1 MVYRHISVMRREVLE
16 HLNCRPGQTVVDGT
30 LGGCGHAEAILKQI
44 LPGGR
49 LIGVDQDPAAIAH
62 AAAVFAG
69 RERDVA
75 LFHDNYANLPSILS
89 TIDVAGVDGIL
100 LDLGLSLYQLE
111 GSGRGFSFTRDEPL
125 DMRMNTESEPS
136 AGDLIHHAEEAE
148 LVRIFRTYG
157 EERWA
162 DRIAGAIVKRR
173 RQEPIRSAR
182 ALAEIVSD
190 SIPRRAAA
198 RSRIH
203 PATRVFMAL
212 RIAVNRELDR
222 LEAFMNVAAQL
233 LNPGGRICI
242 LSFHSLE
249 DRIVK
254 QRLRQYADPCI
265 CPPDLPVC
273 VCNRRPQMRI
283 LTRKP
288 VTPSPEEIRNNPM
301 ARSTRLRAAEK
312 LPWPERTEDPKAPP
326 G

>member
-1 MVYRHISVMRREVLE
+1 MIYRHISVMLREVLE
-16 HLNCRPGQTVVDGT
+16 HLNCKPGQIVVDGT

-44 LPGGR
+44 TPGGR
-49 LIGVDQDPAAIAH
+49 LIGVDQDPAAVAH
-62 AAAVFAG
+62 AKAVFAK
-69 RERDVA
+69 REKDVT
-75 LFHDNYANLPSILS
+75 LFHENYANLASILAE
-89 TIDVAGVDGIL
+89 IGIAGVDGIL

-125 DMRMNTESEPS
+125 DMRMNTESERS
-136 AGDLIHHAEEAE
+136 AGDLIHRADQTE
-148 LVRIFRTYG
+148 LARIFRVYG

-162 DRIAGAIVKRR
+162 GRIAGAIVKRR
-173 RQEPIRSAR
+173 RQGPIQSAR
-182 ALAEIVSD
+182 ALAELVSD
-190 SIPRRAAA
+190 SVPKRAAA

-222 LEAFMNVAAQL
+222 LEAFMDVAAQL
-233 LNPGGRICI
+233 LNPGGRICV

-254 QRLRQYADPCI
+254 HRLRQYASPCS
-265 CPPDLPVC
+265 CPPDFPVC
-273 VCNRRPQMRI
+273 RCNLLPQLRI

-288 VTPSPEEIRNNPM
+288 VRPSPEEIRNNPM

-312 LPWPERTEDPKAPP
+312 LPWPEKTENPSASP